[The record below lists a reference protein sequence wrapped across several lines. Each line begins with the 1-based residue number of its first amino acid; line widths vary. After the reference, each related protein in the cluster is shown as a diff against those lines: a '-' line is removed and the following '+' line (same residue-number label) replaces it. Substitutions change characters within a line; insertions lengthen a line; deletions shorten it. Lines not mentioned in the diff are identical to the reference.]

1 MSPAPCERIRVGIP
15 GFDEIVH
22 GGLPRGR
29 STLLAG
35 ATGPERRCSV
45 CSFCGAARGWGSP
58 GCW

>member
-35 ATGPERRCSV
+35 ATGTGKRCSV
-45 CSFCGAARGWGSP
+45 CNSSAAARCWGSP
-58 GCW
+58 G